1 MLVLVSTAVS
11 TIVVAICCL
20 IGTKIK
26 SGVVDRALK
35 QGLEGCPPS
44 HRAKVLMAAA
54 ELAYRVYGDRS
65 PGGAGHW
72 VRTLIRRG

>member
-26 SGVVDRALK
+26 SGVVVRALK
-35 QGLEGCPPS
+35 QGLDDCPPAQ
-44 HRAKVLMAAA
+44 RAKVLMAIA
-54 ELAYRVYGDRS
+54 ELADRIYGDRS
-65 PGGAGHW
+65 AGGARHW

>member
-26 SGVVDRALK
+26 SGVIDRALK
-35 QGLEGCPPS
+35 QGLEGCPPPQ
-44 HRAKVLMAAA
+44 RAKVLMAAA
-54 ELAYRVYGDRS
+54 ELADRVYGDRS
-65 PGGAGHW
+65 ARGAGHW
-72 VRTLIRRG
+72 VRGLI